1 MQLHQ
6 LPDSISALTK
16 LRALSVASNRLW
28 QLPAGISHCSAL
40 RLLDCS
46 HNQLGKLPQKLSQLV
61 SLRSLKLTHNRHVL
75 VVTTGCT
82 ELDPAAG
89 GSSLARCK
97 RTGAYDALRMH
108 HGCDVCC
115 HVSHV

>member
-1 MQLHQ
+1 MYIAVNNTVVLLPLSCCCVVQLHQ

-46 HNQLGKLPQKLSQLV
+46 HNQLGKLPQKLSQLIN
-61 SLRSLKLTHNRHVL
+61 LRSLKLTHNRHVL
-75 VVTTGCT
+75 V
-82 ELDPAAG
+82 L
-89 GSSLARCK
+89 SSE
-97 RTGAYDALRMH
+97 
-108 HGCDVCC
+108 
-115 HVSHV
+115 